1 MAAKRSEQE
10 AIDRDARLRARRHL
24 RFGTTDEGAV
34 SIRGELAPVEGAAVK
49 NALERMSKKVFET
62 ARAEG
67 RRESHDA
74 YMADSLLHLCLA
86 GLPTAASSGAASSGL
101 AGSSAAQSP
110 AAPSSGAPSLG
121 LGSSSAAPSSGLAG
135 SSAVHSPA
143 APSSGLAGSSAAPSA
158 GASCSGP
165 GSSGLAGSSAAGSSG
180 APCSGPG
187 GSSAAVTSGGG
198 ASSPGADGFE
208 VGAIRRTPRAEI
220 VLHVSAEALRRGEIG
235 PGEYCEI
242 EGVGPVSLATVE
254 YLFGDAWAKLVIEKG
269 VDIASVTHFGRN
281 IPAHLDTALRKRDR
295 VCQVPGC
302 GITWGLERDHIV
314 PVEEGGPTELA
325 NLAMLCH
332 RHHVLKTNKYWRLIG
347 SPGNWEWVNIR
358 PEQDTVADGDYYDV
372 ARPGEPT
379 AGLARPV
386 LRPREPFQPLEAGA
400 GAQDPGHEF
409 FTQGSF
415 TCPKADTTVVLR
427 LTPALLASLG
437 RTGNNPPP
445 SSHST
450 GAQSTGAQST
460 GAPGAHSTGAH
471 SNNRLPTGGD
481 ATISLSTAGHPTG
494 AHPTGAQSTG
504 SHSKSGLSN
513 IGISKSGISNIGISN
528 IGISNSMVSTTGG
541 DSAGGHSTGAHP
553 TLGHSTGTH
562 STLDLSTGGHSTG
575 PQWAGGHPTEGNS
588 RTEIAELVACGR
600 G

>member
-1 MAAKRSEQE
+1 MNELRQKCQLIMAAKRSEQE
-10 AIDRDARLRARRHL
+10 AIERDARLRARRHL

-74 YMADSLLHLCLA
+74 YMADALLHICLA
-86 GLPTAASSGAASSGL
+86 GLPPAPSSGL
-101 AGSSAAQSP
+101 SASPAAAGSSAAQS
-110 AAPSSGAPSLG
+110 
-121 LGSSSAAPSSGLAG
+121 SA
-135 SSAVHSPA
+135 
-143 APSSGLAGSSAAPSA
+143 
-158 GASCSGP
+158 
-165 GSSGLAGSSAAGSSG
+165 
-180 APCSGPG
+180 
-187 GSSAAVTSGGG
+187 
-198 ASSPGADGFE
+198 SPGAGGFE
-208 VGAIRRTPRAEI
+208 AGAIRRTPRAEI

-314 PVEEGGPTELA
+314 GVEDGGPTELA

-332 RHHVLKTNKYWRLIG
+332 RHHLLKTNKYWRLIG

-358 PEQDTVADGDYYDV
+358 PEQDTVAEGDYYDV

-386 LRPREPFQPLEAGA
+386 LRPREPIEPLEPASGA
-400 GAQDPGHEF
+400 KDLGHEF

-415 TCPKADTTVVLR
+415 TCPKADTVVVLR

-437 RTGNNPPP
+437 RTGNHP
-445 SSHST
+445 STSGHSLGCT
-450 GAQSTGAQST
+450 GNHPSTSGHSLGAQSTGSHST
-460 GAPGAHSTGAH
+460 GSHSTGAHSTGAH
-471 SNNRLPTGGD
+471 SN
-481 ATISLSTAGHPTG
+481 ST
-494 AHPTGAQSTG
+494 
-504 SHSKSGLSN
+504 
-513 IGISKSGISNIGISN
+513 
-528 IGISNSMVSTTGG
+528 VSTTGG
-541 DSAGGHSTGAHP
+541 DSTGAHSTGGDSTGAHSTGAH
-553 TLGHSTGTH
+553 STGAH
-562 STLDLSTGGHSTG
+562 STGGHSAGPQWAG
-575 PQWAGGHPTEGNS
+575 PQWAGGHPTKGHGSTEVGELLALAPASSSARKS
-588 RTEIAELVACGR
+588 RSSALALMSFGR
-600 G
+600 RRLATATTSPRQLHDGGYSCTLLDRERPVGMARRTAGPRSPRWSCTAG